1 MNRRQFCLG
10 SVVVVAGVSGCA
22 TRAVWDDVSNTKYH
36 TYYDQINAFYVNQ
49 DQSQFVVLSDRF
61 HYIFNT
67 LSVIP
72 LLKSNLRSRYVV
84 DIQNMRMPEPSAAN
98 ELPIHGSL
106 FFALPVRK
114 LNPSELSQARAL
126 GFEIASPTEKQKAIE
141 VAKLRDIPVDEGSEY
156 LIKTVT
162 ISGHRYTP
170 KVGVTYGNSEHFYR
184 QYNVPVVQER
194 TSVNAAK
201 ALGATLVTPITL
213 AADGILMLLGLP
225 LLAVFVMSGGVHY

>member
-36 TYYDQINAFYVNQ
+36 TYYDQI
-49 DQSQFVVLSDRF
+49 VVLSDRF

-67 LSVIP
+67 RSVIP
-72 LLKSNLRSRYVV
+72 LLKSNLRSRYIV

-126 GFEIASPTEKQKAIE
+126 GFEIASPNEKQKAIE

-156 LIKTVT
+156 LIKAVA

>member
-1 MNRRQFCLG
+1 
-10 SVVVVAGVSGCA
+10 
-22 TRAVWDDVSNTKYH
+22 
-36 TYYDQINAFYVNQ
+36 
-49 DQSQFVVLSDRF
+49 
-61 HYIFNT
+61 
-67 LSVIP
+67 
-72 LLKSNLRSRYVV
+72 
-84 DIQNMRMPEPSAAN
+84 
-98 ELPIHGSL
+98 
-106 FFALPVRK
+106 
-114 LNPSELSQARAL
+114 LSQARAL

-156 LIKTVT
+156 LIKIVA
-162 ISGHRYTP
+162 IAGHRYTP